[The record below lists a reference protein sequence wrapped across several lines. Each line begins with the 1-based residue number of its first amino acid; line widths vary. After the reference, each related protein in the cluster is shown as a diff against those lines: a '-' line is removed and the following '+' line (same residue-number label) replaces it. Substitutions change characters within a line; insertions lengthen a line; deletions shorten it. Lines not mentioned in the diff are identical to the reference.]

1 LAIAAGEFG
10 ASGRAKLAI
19 GVAGANATGGA
30 TVSID
35 LA

>member
-1 LAIAAGEFG
+1 LAIAAGEFS
-10 ASGRAKLAI
+10 ATGRSAVAVGL
-19 GVAGANATGGA
+19 AGADATGGA